1 MDERP
6 QVFPDVRFHGT
17 TRMRPPSETQGLDAR
32 GPLTTTKESS
42 VMSKSNSKLSVP
54 AAVTVGAVA
63 VIALIASG
71 VLRPST
77 VTGASPSSPPVAS
90 PSAPVTPVP
99 TDDADN
105 EQTIKLDIATDHDVF
120 VTVKDKIAAIAGV
133 RSGRAADGM
142 SVGWY
147 EMKVE
152 NITDSALRLTWVGI
166 TADGDAVLTVDEL
179 DGKIELT
186 LVQPGPYENT
196 DATGHDRML
205 ILEFAFPVNADDV
218 LHSVQGG
225 LDTDD

>member
-1 MDERP
+1 MS
-6 QVFPDVRFHGT
+6 Q
-17 TRMRPPSETQGLDAR
+17 
-32 GPLTTTKESS
+32 
-42 VMSKSNSKLSVP
+42 SKSNLSVP
-54 AAVTVGAVA
+54 AAVSVGAVA

-77 VTGASPSSPPVAS
+77 ATGASPSSPPVAS
-90 PSAPVTPVP
+90 PSAPATPVP
-99 TDDADN
+99 TDDVSDN
-105 EQTIKLDIATDHDVF
+105 EKTIKLDIATDHEVF
-120 VTVKDKIAAIAGV
+120 VTVKDEIAAIADV
-133 RSGRAADGM
+133 RSGHAAEGM

-152 NITDSALRLTWVGI
+152 NIAESALRLTWVGI
-166 TADGDAVLTVDEL
+166 TADGDAVLTVGEL

-186 LVQPGPYENT
+186 LVQPGPYLNT